1 MYTISMERYL
11 KFVFVFFLLSAF
23 LFEGLGI
30 NNGREVAYNL
40 ILLMPFFFFF
50 PRIIFKS
57 GKKIFFPLKFSALFS
72 LFIVFCLLSSLQSV
86 NLQNSFQNLFLYIAL
101 FLVFI
106 FVFNYKDLVRGL
118 IIPLIFSLSFIFSVF
133 SLFSVFFIQENS
145 IFSVPITLSRETYQF
160 IYSNWSHNNL
170 GDFLLLTLTIIIYR
184 LVRQRFKFENL
195 LLFLFFIPFF
205 IFAYSR
211 SAYLDLALVI
221 LLIFYLL
228 FRQGKLKLKSSL
240 FFALCSLYF
249 VLALAILVFAVPTNT
264 NKPAVL
270 NTLNATLQQKFDLN
284 AGKQFFA
291 YRNYYI
297 TEGLFSLANN
307 PLFGLGPGNFGYA
320 SGKYMISPIYYSDT
334 GHNLFFDIFV
344 GNGLLAGAFFLLLFL
359 QVFHS
364 IKSTLFNDQ
373 KSINSSII
381 INHKS
386 PARIASASV
395 AGGSA
400 MQQSNNLTIILIF
413 IFTAMFLN
421 FMTNYTFNIYSYFLL
436 FFVIMGLIYEE
447 SATVKQFNDPA
458 RLASRARENIAGR
471 LTIGIFSIF
480 LFLIFNL
487 TIISNISMA
496 KKNYTLAFYFYPL
509 NENVYVP
516 LINSE
521 LVLGHKSLALSH
533 LGLYTSLFK
542 GDSDVLT
549 YAGNVYYQ
557 YKGEKQALP
566 YYEKAFEANNFF
578 IDPALVKRV
587 YQIKLSLEGQKRAK
601 VFADTYFSK
610 LSKAAISNSLYDQ
623 MYYRYRLSALSVCKG
638 IYSGNCPYAL

>member
-1 MYTISMERYL
+1 MERYL

-40 ILLMPFFFFF
+40 ILLMPFFLFV
-50 PRIIFKS
+50 PLIMFKS
-57 GKKIFFPLKFSALFS
+57 GRKIVFPLKFSVLWLLFFVFS
-72 LFIVFCLLSSLQSV
+72 LISSVFSV
-86 NLQNSFQNLFLYIAL
+86 NLQNSFQELFLYISL

-106 FVFNYKDLVRGL
+106 FIFNHKDLVRGL
-118 IIPLIFSLSFIFSVF
+118 IIPLIFGLSFIFSVF
-133 SLFSVFFIQENS
+133 SIFSVFFIQENS

-160 IYSNWSHNNL
+160 IYSSWSHNNL
-170 GDFLLLTLTIIIYR
+170 GDFLLLTLTITIYR
-184 LVRQRFKFENL
+184 LINQKFKFENL

-228 FRQGKLKLKSSL
+228 FRQGKFKLRSSFL
-240 FFALCSLYF
+240 FAFCSLLF
-249 VLALAILVFAVPTNT
+249 VIALAILVFSVPTNT
-264 NKPAVL
+264 TKPAIFNSL
-270 NTLNATLQQKFDLN
+270 NVTLQQKFDLS

-297 TEGLFSLANN
+297 TEGLFSLTNN

-320 SGKYMISPIYYSDT
+320 SGKYMISPTYYSDT
-334 GHNLFFDIFV
+334 GHNLFLDIFV
-344 GNGLLAGAFFLLLFL
+344 GNGLLAGIFFLLLFL

-364 IKSTLFNDQ
+364 IRSQLFGLRSSVLEANQ
-373 KSINSSII
+373 NS
-381 INHKS
+381 K
-386 PARIASASV
+386 A
-395 AGGSA
+395 SA
-400 MQQSNNLTIILIF
+400 MQQTNNLTIILIF
-413 IFTAMFLN
+413 IFAAMFLN

-447 SATVKQFNDPA
+447 STTVKQVNNPA
-458 RLASRARENIAGR
+458 RLASESVAGR
-471 LTIGIFSIF
+471 LTIGIFSTF

-487 TIISNISMA
+487 TIISNIAMA
-496 KKNYTLAFYFYPL
+496 KKNYTLAFYSYPL

-521 LVLGHKSLALSH
+521 LVLGHKSSVLSH

-549 YAGNVYYQ
+549 YAGNIYYR

-566 YYEKAFEANNFF
+566 YYEKAFEANSFF
-578 IDPALVKRV
+578 IDPALVKNTYR
-587 YQIKLSLEGQKRAK
+587 IKLDLEGQDSAK
-601 VFADTYFSK
+601 KFANTYFLK
-610 LSKAAISNSLYDQ
+610 LSKAGISNFLYDQ
-623 MYYRYRLSALSVCKG
+623 MYYRYRLSALSVCRK
-638 IYSGNCPYAL
+638 IYNGNCPYFL

>member
-1 MYTISMERYL
+1 MERYL
-11 KFVFVFFLLSAF
+11 KFVFVFFLLAAF

-40 ILLMPFFFFF
+40 ILLMPFFLFF

-57 GKKIFFPLKFSALFS
+57 GRKIVFPLKFSALWL
-72 LFIVFCLLSSLQSV
+72 LFIVFSLISSVFSV

-118 IIPLIFSLSFIFSVF
+118 IIPLIFGLSFIFSVF

-170 GDFLLLTLTIIIYR
+170 GDFLLLTLIIIIFR

-228 FRQGKLKLKSSL
+228 FRQVKLKLRSSL
-240 FFALCSLYF
+240 LFALCSLLL
-249 VLALAILVFAVPTNT
+249 VIALAILIFAVPTNT
-264 NKPAVL
+264 NKPAAL
-270 NTLNATLQQKFDLN
+270 NTLNAALQQKFDLN

-307 PLFGLGPGNFGYA
+307 PLFGVGPGNFGYA

-364 IKSTLFNDQ
+364 MWDQLFGLRSSVLGS
-373 KSINSSII
+373 KEKHNSLFL
-381 INHKS
+381 NHNS
-386 PARIASASV
+386 ENEIF
-395 AGGSA
+395 
-400 MQQSNNLTIILIF
+400 IF
-413 IFTAMFLN
+413 IFTAMFLS

-447 SATVKQFNDPA
+447 PSTIKQFNNPA
-458 RLASRARENIAGR
+458 RLASRARENVAGR

-487 TIISNISMA
+487 TIISNIAMA

-542 GDSDVLT
+542 GDSGVLT

-557 YKGEKQALP
+557 YNGEKQALP
-566 YYEKAFEANNFF
+566 YYEKALEANNFF
-578 IDPALVKRV
+578 VDPALVKNIYR
-587 YQIKLSLEGQKRAK
+587 IKLDLEGQNSAK
-601 VFADTYFSK
+601 KFADSYFSK
-610 LSKAAISNSLYDQ
+610 LSKAGISNSLYDQ
-623 MYYRYRLSALSVCKG
+623 MYYRYRLSALSVCRE
-638 IYSGNCPYAL
+638 IYSGNCPYSL